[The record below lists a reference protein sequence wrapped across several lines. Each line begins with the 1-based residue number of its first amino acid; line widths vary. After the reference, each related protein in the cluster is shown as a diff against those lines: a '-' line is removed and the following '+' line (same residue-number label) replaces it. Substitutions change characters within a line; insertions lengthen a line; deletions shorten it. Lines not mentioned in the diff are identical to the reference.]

1 MRPAWYQMID
11 RHMVLAI
18 MALSTGEE
26 DNLESH
32 MSIWA
37 WTLAILSVIAFAD
50 RVLSSPVMT
59 PKYLEAYTVRT
70 PTSGLSKRQLPSS
83 TASDL
88 ARLVMPPVADE

>member
-1 MRPAWYQMID
+1 
-11 RHMVLAI
+11 MVLAT

-50 RVLSSPVMT
+50 RVLSSPVI
-59 PKYLEAYTVRT
+59 
-70 PTSGLSKRQLPSS
+70 
-83 TASDL
+83 
-88 ARLVMPPVADE
+88 LVGKNLLLKFLKFFRFK